1 MELQNYS
8 PQSKLV
14 TKTTLIEKPRECD
27 EVVHWHEHCGDLG
40 NEVSTPVMEVLWF
53 PGGLDWVGQANLYED
68 VKNLVLWR
76 TPRSIVVL
84 NRFPYNNGHLLVA
97 PARHIADL
105 GETSEE
111 EMLELFKLV
120 RESQRALSM
129 TLSPHGCNVGLNFGR
144 CAGAGLPGHMH
155 IHVVP
160 RWDGDTNFMSVC
172 SDTKVVSQSLTDLLA
187 ELMRASAEHGLP
199 AL

>member
-1 MELQNYS
+1 MGFGGDETLERNILWAPWRIPYIRGLENDEGCFLCHDLAH
-8 PQSKLV
+8 PQ
-14 TKTTLIEKPRECD
+14 
-27 EVVHWHEHCGDLG
+27 
-40 NEVSTPVMEVLWF
+40 
-53 PGGLDWVGQANLYED
+53 ED
-68 VKNLVLWR
+68 AKNLVLWR
-76 TPRSIVVL
+76 TARSIVVL

-105 GETSEE
+105 GETCEE

-129 TLSPHGCNVGLNFGR
+129 AIHPHGFNVGLNFGR

-172 SDTKVVSQSLTDLLA
+172 SDTKVVSQSLADLLA
-187 ELMRASAEHGLP
+187 ELMRASAEQGLP
-199 AL
+199 HL

>member
-1 MELQNYS
+1 MEFGGGETLERNILWAPWRIPYIRGLEKDEGCFLCRDLAH
-8 PQSKLV
+8 PQ
-14 TKTTLIEKPRECD
+14 
-27 EVVHWHEHCGDLG
+27 
-40 NEVSTPVMEVLWF
+40 
-53 PGGLDWVGQANLYED
+53 ED
-68 VKNLVLWR
+68 AQNLVLWR
-76 TPRSIVVL
+76 TARSIVVL

-97 PARHIADL
+97 PARHVADL

-111 EMLELFKLV
+111 EMLELLKLV

-129 TLSPHGCNVGLNFGR
+129 AIHPHGFNVGLNFGR

-172 SDTKVVSQSLTDLLA
+172 SDTKVVSQSLAELLA
-187 ELMRASAEHGLP
+187 ELGKASAERGLP
-199 AL
+199 CLSCARKGIERNA